1 MGVRSRCLPAGWYP
15 GTAQGVQDAV
25 RSMLGPSSPRRGA
38 MAGVAPH
45 AGWEFSGALAC
56 AVFASLAE
64 DVDTIVII
72 GGHLAP
78 TDGILCAFDEEYE
91 TPLGNFTA
99 GLELASRIKARVA
112 VREDRWADNTVE
124 VQLPLARHFFP
135 KARCLGLR
143 APPSPRAG
151 ELGRVIAETSR
162 GAGIKVAV
170 VGSTDLTHYGPNYGF
185 APVGSGAKAVDWVRG
200 VNDRRFIDA
209 LLAMDEA
216 VALKRAVG
224 EHSAC
229 SAGGAV
235 AAMAFA
241 RELGA
246 TRGDLLDYRTSRDI
260 HPFGREGSERP
271 SDSFVGYAAVVYR
284 KEG

>member
-1 MGVRSRCLPAGWYP
+1 MGVRRRCLPAGWYP
-15 GTAQGVQDAV
+15 GTVHGVRDAV
-25 RSMLGPSSPRRGA
+25 QAMLGSSPPRRGA
-38 MAGVAPH
+38 VAGVAPH

-56 AVFASLAE
+56 AVFASMAE
-64 DVDTIVII
+64 GLDTIVII

-78 TDGILCAFDEEYE
+78 ADGILCAFDGEYE
-91 TPLGNFTA
+91 TPLGNVPA
-99 GLELASRIKARVA
+99 DLELASLLSALVPMA
-112 VREDRWADNTVE
+112 EDRWADNTVE

-135 KARCLGLR
+135 EARFLGLR

-151 ELGRVIAETSR
+151 ELGRAIAGAAR
-162 GAGIKVAV
+162 AAGIRVGV

-185 APVGSGAKAVDWVRG
+185 APAGSGTKAAEWVTG

-209 LLAMDEA
+209 LLAMDEGGA
-216 VALKRAVG
+216 IRRAVE

-241 RELGA
+241 RDAGA
-246 TRGDLLDYRTSRDI
+246 TRGELLDYRTSRDL
-260 HPFGREGSERP
+260 HPSE
-271 SDSFVGYAAVVYR
+271 SFVGYAAVVYR
-284 KEG
+284 TEE